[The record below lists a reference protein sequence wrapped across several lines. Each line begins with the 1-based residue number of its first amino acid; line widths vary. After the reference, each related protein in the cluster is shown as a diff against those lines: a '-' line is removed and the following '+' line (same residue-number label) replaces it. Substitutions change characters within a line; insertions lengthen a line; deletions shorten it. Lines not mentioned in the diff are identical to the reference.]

1 MKFYPIVLSLMLL
14 FGGEAMLAAADHDH
28 TAHADEN
35 AKHDGHDHSAH
46 AGEKAHADADSHE
59 GEEEGLVHLSEA
71 QRKLIRIRV
80 SKAVAGEID
89 STLRLPG
96 EVRLNLEETAK
107 VMPRIPG
114 FVNRIPVKEGERV
127 EKGALLATL
136 TSHKLGEYYSN
147 YNSAKEQEELARS
160 EFEMAEK
167 LIGGNAT
174 SRKEYLQYK
183 REYAEAVIACRHA
196 EELLR
201 SLLQG
206 PGHDGHAHA
215 ELKSGDPV
223 ICTTYEIR
231 SPLAGTV
238 IAKNITLGE
247 NFVEDNTTPVFTVS
261 NLAEPW
267 LELRAAA
274 ADLPRL
280 KTGMAVEISDAAGG
294 HEYHGKIIYVAP
306 LIDETTRTGLVRVE
320 VDNRDGGLRP
330 GQFVTGLIRTAAA
343 AKSVVV
349 PREAVQ
355 LIAGE
360 TVVFVPKGD
369 GFAAQPVV
377 TGQGAGQ
384 EIQIVSGLKP
394 GESFVSGGAFEL
406 KSILLTSGMDAHAG
420 HGH

>member
-183 REYAEAVIACRHA
+183 REYAEAVIARRHA
-196 EELLR
+196 GGAAPLAAAGA
-201 SLLQG
+201 G
-206 PGHDGHAHA
+206 PRRPRPRRTQ
-215 ELKSGDPV
+215 ERRSGD
-223 ICTTYEIR
+223 
-231 SPLAGTV
+231 LHH
-238 IAKNITLGE
+238 L
-247 NFVEDNTTPVFTVS
+247 
-261 NLAEPW
+261 
-267 LELRAAA
+267 
-274 ADLPRL
+274 
-280 KTGMAVEISDAAGG
+280 
-294 HEYHGKIIYVAP
+294 
-306 LIDETTRTGLVRVE
+306 
-320 VDNRDGGLRP
+320 
-330 GQFVTGLIRTAAA
+330 
-343 AKSVVV
+343 
-349 PREAVQ
+349 
-355 LIAGE
+355 
-360 TVVFVPKGD
+360 
-369 GFAAQPVV
+369 
-377 TGQGAGQ
+377 
-384 EIQIVSGLKP
+384 
-394 GESFVSGGAFEL
+394 
-406 KSILLTSGMDAHAG
+406 
-420 HGH
+420 